1 MSDLKFVKAEKIL
14 LSNHQ
19 SYNERWVQKHIAAD
33 PLGTE
38 NGGGQGFGV
47 NAVAPTVEY
56 FLYILV

>member
-1 MSDLKFVKAEKIL
+1 MLCNFQYETPLGQIKENKMSDLKFVKAEKIL

-38 NGGGQGFGV
+38 NGGG
-47 NAVAPTVEY
+47 
-56 FLYILV
+56 